1 MLNKAKKII
10 ALMLSLVLVFSLA
23 GCSLLG
29 EEDSASVE
37 YVYQDNYVGGDGTG
51 ASGSNG
57 GNNGGSN
64 GGNGGDT
71 STTSN
76 GVNPADYK
84 GTTVVFA
91 TTILSK
97 TDESGPVVD
106 AFEAKYGITVKE
118 VLVGTSEAGQVNDI
132 AGKIAAGENID
143 VMRSNSDFPAAM
155 AVLQSLTAAKLD
167 YSDPIWD
174 QSMFEFTTFGGEP
187 YLCNTVGNIWSENS
201 CIIYNKSLLKKAG
214 ARTPEQ
220 YDAAGEWTIDAFAAI
235 AKAVEGIDGIG
246 TGVRGAYV
254 QGEEFLGSIGCGLY
268 KYENGKFVNGLKDP
282 KMAEAM
288 AKLASWR
295 KENFMT
301 DSAID
306 PFEKGNVGICYGLA
320 GWSLKKNGSNAKA
333 NWNNIG
339 FYKMPAYAKGQTA
352 MNTAMVKA
360 WGICRGAKNP
370 VAAGLFLRY
379 YLDCG
384 NYDSTNAF
392 ISSAA
397 ADFFFQNTNSI
408 SMKNFFPQLTRAD
421 GTEKLTGFREWD
433 WESIAHGDPAQV
445 QTSLAKLSSSVDK
458 AVDTMNKHV
467 AKNTGIK

>member
-29 EEDSASVE
+29 EEDSVSVE
-37 YVYQDNYVGGDGTG
+37 YVYQDNYVNGDGTST
-51 ASGSNG
+51 SGTNG
-57 GNNGGSN
+57 GTNAGTNGGSN
-64 GGNGGDT
+64 EV
-71 STTSN
+71 STTTN

-106 AFEAKYGITVKE
+106 AFESKYGITVKE

-143 VMRSNSDFPAAM
+143 VMRSNSDFPASM

-167 YSDPIWD
+167 YTDPIWD

-201 CIIYNKSLLKKAG
+201 CIIYNKSLLKRAG
-214 ARTPEQ
+214 AKTPEE

-235 AKAVEGIDGIG
+235 AKAVEGVDGVG
-246 TGVRGAYV
+246 TGVRGAYI

-268 KYENGKFVNGLKDP
+268 KYENGKFTNGLKDA

-288 AKLASWR
+288 SKLASWR
-295 KENFMT
+295 KEGFMT

-339 FYKMPAYAKGQTA
+339 FYKMPAYAKGETA
-352 MNTAMVKA
+352 MNTAMVKG
-360 WGICRGAKNP
+360 WGICRGSKNP
-370 VAAGLFLRY
+370 VAGGLFLRY

-384 NYDSTNAF
+384 NYDTNSAF

-397 ADFFFQNTNSI
+397 ADFFFQNTTNL
-408 SMKNFFPQLTRAD
+408 SMDNFFPQLTRD
-421 GTEKLTGFREWD
+421 KGTENLTGFTEWE
-433 WESIAHGDPAQV
+433 WEQIAHGDPAQV
-445 QTSLAKLSSSVDK
+445 QSSLAKISSSVDK
-458 AVDTMNKHV
+458 AVNVMNQHV

>member
-1 MLNKAKKII
+1 NA
-10 ALMLSLVLVFSLA
+10 
-23 GCSLLG
+23 
-29 EEDSASVE
+29 
-37 YVYQDNYVGGDGTG
+37 
-51 ASGSNG
+51 
-57 GNNGGSN
+57 NNGN
-64 GGNGGDT
+64 VP
-71 STTSN
+71 TTSN

-106 AFEAKYGITVKE
+106 AFESKYGITVKE
-118 VLVGTSEAGQVNDI
+118 VLVKDNVNEI
-132 AGKIAAGENID
+132 AGKIAAGEKID

-167 YSDPIWD
+167 YTDPIWD
-174 QSMFEFTTFGGEP
+174 KSMFEFTTFGGEP

-201 CIIYNKSLLKKAG
+201 CIIYNKQLLKKAG
-214 ARTPEQ
+214 AKTPEQ
-220 YDAAGEWTIDAFAAI
+220 YDAAGAWTVDAFAAI
-235 AKAVEGIDGIG
+235 AKAVEGIDGVG

-268 KYENGKFVNGLKDP
+268 KYENGKFTNGLKDP

-295 KENFMT
+295 KEGFMT
-301 DSAID
+301 DSAND

-352 MNTAMVKA
+352 MNTAMIKA
-360 WGICRGAKNP
+360 WGICRSAANP
-370 VAAGLFLRY
+370 VAGGLFLRY

-384 NYDSTNAF
+384 NYNSTDAF
-392 ISSAA
+392 ISPAA
-397 ADFFFQNTNSI
+397 ADFFFQNTNSL
-408 SMKNFFPQLTRAD
+408 SMDNFFPQLTREQ
-421 GTEKLTGFREWD
+421 GTEKLTGFYEWE
-433 WESIAHGDPAQV
+433 WEKIGHGDPAQV
-445 QTSLAKLSSSVDK
+445 QPSIAKISTSVDK
-458 AVDTMNKHV
+458 AVDVMNKHV